1 MEFNLKFL
9 VDVVTIICSLIVFAL
24 LLMLFYYSEDASSF
38 LKAAKTTEGNKDY
51 VQPQNR
57 AYIVMGLT
65 AFILLA
71 QSASLARDFMSK
83 K

>member
-9 VDVVTIICSLIVFAL
+9 VDVATIICSLIIFAL
-24 LLMLFYYSEDASSF
+24 LLMLFYYSEDAKSF
-38 LKAAKTTEGNKDY
+38 LKVEGSK
-51 VQPQNR
+51 VVPENR
-57 AYIVMGLT
+57 AYIVIGLT

-71 QSASLARDFMSK
+71 QSASVVRDFMSK